1 LEEQMSSLDESQ
13 DQTADPQA
21 PWTPEVRR
29 LLVEWR
35 DRADAASKTHFA
47 VANRLSALNLG
58 LGIPVVVLTT
68 LVGTS
73 VFATLQQVLSTT
85 VRIFAGIAIVAA
97 AVLASLQTFLSSAER
112 AEKNWA
118 AGEAW
123 AAIRREIT
131 EMLALHPAN
140 IAARGNPKQYLDEL
154 RARMD
159 EVAKESPGM
168 SNRVLARISKPGE
181 QPPPAAP
188 KPG

>member
-1 LEEQMSSLDESQ
+1 MSDSDESQ
-13 DQTADPQA
+13 NPMADPQE

-35 DRADAASKTHFA
+35 DRANVASKTHFA
-47 VANRLSALNLG
+47 VANRLSSLNMA

-73 VFATLQQVLSTT
+73 VFATLQEVVNTRM
-85 VRIFAGIAIVAA
+85 RIFAGVAIVLA

-118 AGEAW
+118 AGEMW
-123 AAIRREIT
+123 SSIRREIT

-140 IAARGNPKQYLDEL
+140 LATPDNPRQYLDEL

-168 SNRVLARISKPGE
+168 SNHLLARIAKPSRR
-181 QPPPAAP
+181 P
-188 KPG
+188 